1 MTFKKSHRAESVLA
15 VLKNWNNLSGQEI
28 RSICLIRWLAAS
40 DFDRATI
47 DVSGYFST
55 LLQYLES
62 EVVRITNLAAR
73 LVVAL
78 E

>member
-1 MTFKKSHRAESVLA
+1 MADTDRFSINDHFFDLSTFLI
-15 VLKNWNNLSGQEI
+15 EI
-28 RSICLIRWLAAS
+28 HIKWPAAS

-55 LLQYLES
+55 LLQYLER
-62 EVVRITNLAAR
+62 EVVQITNLAAR

-78 E
+78 EEPL